1 MKKSPLLCAAA
12 AVLLAST
19 ACSRSHSVST
29 SEGKVSYTE
38 KGKDSTTMTF
48 TGKDG
53 MKVTTDL
60 NGGKLPADYPS
71 DVPVYK
77 DAKITVAQ
85 TMTEKNGRHVVME
98 TQDPAD
104 KVTAFYKSG
113 LETNGWKVDGTV
125 AMGDLN
131 MMTAS
136 KGGKQLI
143 VQITNISDHRTI
155 TQTVSDKQ

>member
-1 MKKSPLLCAAA
+1 
-12 AVLLAST
+12 
-19 ACSRSHSVST
+19 
-29 SEGKVSYTE
+29 
-38 KGKDSTTMTF
+38 
-48 TGKDG
+48 
-53 MKVTTDL
+53 
-60 NGGKLPADYPS
+60 
-71 DVPVYK
+71 
-77 DAKITVAQ
+77 
-85 TMTEKNGRHVVME
+85 ME